1 MTTSGMTS
9 GGPKAPGHARSGLK
23 HWALVAAGC
32 GAVVAGALAA
42 DPAQGTPTPVRPT
55 AEPVPAAAAP
65 DPGKAEL
72 PLDCGPFGVS
82 VALRAS
88 ATVDGVP
95 STVVAAH
102 CAAGN
107 GTPPDGVYL
116 LTNGPDGRPK
126 VAETLLDPVKDG
138 LTVTA
143 LTIRS
148 DGAIRGHAQGWSSD
162 DVPRCCPDR
171 AVDLSWTR
179 QGEDWVRAQSAVPA
193 GQV

>member
-1 MTTSGMTS
+1 MTTSGTTT

-42 DPAQGTPTPVRPT
+42 DPAQGTPTPVRST
-55 AEPVPAAAAP
+55 AEPVPTAAAP

-72 PLDCGPFGVS
+72 PLDCGPVGVS

-116 LTNGPDGRPK
+116 LTNGPDGRPQ
-126 VAETLLDPVKDG
+126 VTGTLLDPVKDG

-179 QGEDWVRAQSAVPA
+179 QGESWVRAQSAVPA